1 MDRSDQKSPR
11 QDRHPSPTPKRRSR
25 MAEYGLLLSVGI
37 VIGWL
42 GHLQLATPHAPPAR
56 IQSPEPDIM
65 PNPARPPGQAE
76 ENSARLWSELA
87 WAMAARAY
95 DLEEALRQVEQTG
108 NAPEA
113 AIQQAIDQASDQEI
127 ATIISAVTQIDEEDL
142 LANSD
147 LRPFA
152 NRLADVALEGLDGE
166 SEGPPPDQQVY
177 FSPTTQNFDPLR
189 SAESRFPKDQS
200 RIFAFV
206 ELAPSG
212 TPRVMVKWLNRDT
225 RRIQTL
231 QSMPY
236 RSERPTWSFLER
248 GGDWDLGTYE
258 VSFYSHDASMR
269 LLARG
274 EFTIYEEDE

>member
-1 MDRSDQKSPR
+1 MDRSKQKSPIQTR
-11 QDRHPSPTPKRRSR
+11 PPSPTPKRRNR
-25 MAEYGLLLSVGI
+25 MAEYGVLLSLGFAVG
-37 VIGWL
+37 WF
-42 GHLQLATPHAPPAR
+42 GHLLFAAPPAPR
-56 IQSPEPDIM
+56 VTIQPPEPDSAQD
-65 PNPARPPGQAE
+65 PARPPGETE

-87 WAMAARAY
+87 WTMAARAY
-95 DLEEALRQVEQTG
+95 DLEEALRQAQQTG
-108 NAPEA
+108 DPPEG
-113 AIQQAIDQASDQEI
+113 AIQQAIDQATDQEI
-127 ATIISAVTQIDEEDL
+127 ATVISAVTKIDEEDL
-142 LANSD
+142 LSNQD

-152 NRLADVALEGLDGE
+152 NRLVEVALEGLHGD
-166 SEGPPPDQQVY
+166 SEGPPPDQRVY

-189 SAESRFPKDQS
+189 SAESRFPKDQT

-206 ELAPSG
+206 ELAPSD

-231 QSMPY
+231 QSLPY